1 MNGDLSTAP
10 AGAAVLP
17 ADITKISRGWLL
29 ALGILLILLGTAAVI
44 APFAFSFT
52 IKIII
57 GWLLLIGGIFQI
69 IHSFQA
75 HRWKGILLH
84 ALAALLYLAA
94 GIYLLAFP
102 LRGLF
107 TLTLFL
113 AIFFMAEG
121 FLKIIWSIQIRS
133 QKQWGWL
140 LFSGLISLLL
150 GILIYQE
157 LPSSAAWAI
166 GLLVGINLI
175 FLGWSMVMMAV
186 ALKKAT

>member
-1 MNGDLSTAP
+1 M
-10 AGAAVLP
+10 
-17 ADITKISRGWLL
+17 

-44 APFAFSFT
+44 APFAFSFA
-52 IKIII
+52 IKIMI

-69 IHSFQA
+69 IHAFQA
-75 HRWKGILLH
+75 RQWKGALLYT
-84 ALAALLYLAA
+84 LAALLYLVA

-102 LRGLF
+102 LRGLL
-107 TLTLFL
+107 TLTFL
-113 AIFFMAEG
+113 LALFFMAEG

-140 LFSGLISLLL
+140 LFSGLISLAL
-150 GILIYQE
+150 GILIYQD

-175 FLGWSMVMMAV
+175 FLGWSMVMMAA